1 MQPAHR
7 DGATSMQCLDG
18 LKMQEGQVVLF
29 ELRKD
34 VPWEAKLFM
43 REVQHAGKLIHVV
56 GC

>member
-1 MQPAHR
+1 
-7 DGATSMQCLDG
+7 
-18 LKMQEGQVVLF
+18 MQEGQVVLF